1 MKRDK
6 KNLTLKTQLE
16 RLNEFIIR
24 AGKNVL
30 KRGSYIRQ
38 PSRDFTRHRKLDFP
52 TTVLFILGLLKKV

>member
-6 KNLTLKTQLE
+6 KNITLKTQLE

-24 AGKNVL
+24 AGKNVF

-38 PSRDFTRHRKLDFP
+38 PSRDFTRQRKLDFP